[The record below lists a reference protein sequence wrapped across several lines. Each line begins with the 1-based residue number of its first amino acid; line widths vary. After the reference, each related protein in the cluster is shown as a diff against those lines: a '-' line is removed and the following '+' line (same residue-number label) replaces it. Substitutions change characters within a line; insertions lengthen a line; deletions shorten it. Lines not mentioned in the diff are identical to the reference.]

1 MMFRKIAIVGVGLI
15 GGSIGMACH
24 KKKIA
29 KQVVGVGRRRSSIN
43 KALRC
48 KAIDQGTLNLKQGIS
63 QSDLIIVAT
72 PVNIVLKKLK
82 ECVKNA
88 NSKAIIIDV
97 TSIKEKI
104 VKQADKIVKNKKNIS
119 FIGTHPMAGSEESG
133 VMVARPNL
141 FSNSI
146 CIITPSKG
154 TNKIALMKIKRFW
167 KALGANTVIMSASKH
182 DLAVA
187 NISHL
192 PHLLAYGLCAC
203 APSKDLIL
211 AGGGF
216 KDLTRIA
223 KSDPAMWGEIFIQ
236 NKTNILKVKKV
247 FDKSLKLLESCVA
260 KNKKKNLLK
269 NLSITKRKRDSIG

>member
-1 MMFRKIAIVGVGLI
+1 MFRKISIIGVGLI

-104 VKQADKIVKNKKNIS
+104 VKQADKIVKNKK
-119 FIGTHPMAGSEESG
+119 
-133 VMVARPNL
+133 
-141 FSNSI
+141 
-146 CIITPSKG
+146 
-154 TNKIALMKIKRFW
+154 
-167 KALGANTVIMSASKH
+167 
-182 DLAVA
+182 
-187 NISHL
+187 
-192 PHLLAYGLCAC
+192 
-203 APSKDLIL
+203 
-211 AGGGF
+211 
-216 KDLTRIA
+216 
-223 KSDPAMWGEIFIQ
+223 
-236 NKTNILKVKKV
+236 
-247 FDKSLKLLESCVA
+247 
-260 KNKKKNLLK
+260 
-269 NLSITKRKRDSIG
+269 